1 MAVAPSFQPLIVPT
15 IFPVIEEIPL
25 KVLFRN
31 ITIDEDTCITWL
43 QNNGLLARGIK
54 CKCGSIMRSGTFA
67 GISEG
72 RGWRCPEK
80 SCKKFASLRIGSFF
94 EGSKIP
100 LDGLLEFVYFWAKN
114 LLTTAFLHENLG
126 WGEHTITDWKNF
138 VRDLCVELFLT
149 NPQPIG
155 GPGHVVE
162 IDESKFGH
170 RKYSRGRMLSGQWV
184 FGGIDVDTKDIF
196 MIPVQN
202 RTAATLVPLIEQYI
216 LPGTTIHSDEWA
228 SYNLIPSTTFQHL
241 TVNHSIDFVNPT
253 TGVHTQTIESSWGQ
267 AKKRMRNSMTTNPE
281 LLDTHLAE
289 ICWRK
294 KFGGASFSNLIKEIR
309 NQYTVV

>member
-43 QNNGLLARGIK
+43 QNNGLLARGMK
-54 CKCGSIMRSGTFA
+54 CKCGSIMRSGTIA

-80 SCKKFASLRIGSFF
+80 SCRKFASLR
-94 EGSKIP
+94 
-100 LDGLLEFVYFWAKN
+100 
-114 LLTTAFLHENLG
+114 T
-126 WGEHTITDWKNF
+126 
-138 VRDLCVELFLT
+138 
-149 NPQPIG
+149 QPIG
-155 GPGHVVE
+155 GPGNVFE

-196 MIPVQN
+196 MILVQN

-216 LPGTTIHSDEWA
+216 LPGTCDEWA
-228 SYNLIPSTTFQHL
+228 SYNLISSTTFQHL
-241 TVNHSIDFVNPT
+241 TVNHSIHFVNPT
-253 TGVHTQTIESSWGQ
+253 TGVHTQTIEISWGQ